1 MTGKESIKESEGEE
15 VVQWSVSRKEVA
27 NEEVPDVD
35 TSLTTTDPTATIKST
50 ELPANTTESKIIS
63 TESPSKV
70 VGIVLPV
77 RVKPAT
83 PAVLLCPMV
92 RIFYG

>member
-1 MTGKESIKESEGEE
+1 MTGNESIKDSEGAE
-15 VVQWSVSRKEVA
+15 VVQWMVSRKEKE
-27 NEEVPDVD
+27 NEEVH
-35 TSLTTTDPTATIKST
+35 TTDATLSTADETTAIK
-50 ELPANTTESKIIS
+50 TTEVPAIHTEAKTIP

-70 VGIVLPV
+70 VTVVLPV

-92 RIFYG
+92 RMLS